1 MCEVIHVTQ
10 NNQSIWICES
20 EEECPRKRSVVSPS
34 FLANFSNLTSTN
46 FSNLTSTNFSNLTST
61 NNSSANVKRASR
73 KHNNGTNTSNIA
85 NNTMNNKTEGEVFSP
100 SPSSTLAVTLD
111 PPIKRVTIYLRP
123 LRSNNS
129 NTSNTTTTNKCICD
143 TSQLLWLHSL
153 WVLPLCFCILL
164 VIYQFSKKKRHKISN
179 IFIPQ
184 KSKTIT
190 RSLSWP
196 QLSPN
201 EPVLIVP
208 ASEPG
213 DVSSRGVF
221 LTGIL

>member
-34 FLANFSNLTSTN
+34 FLAN